1 MENTDRSSEEQ
12 QSSGKQTPE
21 AKKIQSAD
29 FVKSSCKALAAKRQ
43 ELGWSE
49 EQVAA
54 RLKMTVRQ
62 IRAMEAGDYEAFHGV
77 AIARGFVRSYA
88 RLMDLDPEPLVAFF
102 AKGEGAAPSHKHIKR
117 ASSMPMGS
125 QSFDDNQM
133 IFHRQ
138 SGGGKK
144 ILAFVVLALIV
155 VLGVAWYM
163 KLIPWHRPTPKAPVA
178 EKPAVQQP
186 VEQAKENVQQPA
198 AVQEA
203 AKTDAKEAQASA
215 AAQPSDSGM
224 APLVLKFSGA
234 SWIQIQSEDGKKTI
248 AQFTSKA
255 GETKKID
262 VPVPAVI
269 VIGNTKGVTM
279 EYRNAAVDLNAVSKG
294 NTAKIPLN

>member
-1 MENTDRSSEEQ
+1 MSISMLWTGSSL
-12 QSSGKQTPE
+12 KQR
-21 AKKIQSAD
+21 KIQSAD
-29 FVKSSCKALAAKRQ
+29 FVKSPCKALAAKRQ

-49 EQVAA
+49 EEVAA

-62 IRAMEAGDYEAFHGV
+62 IRAMEAGDYGAFHGV

-102 AKGEGAAPSHKHIKR
+102 AKGEGAAPSRKHIKST
-117 ASSMPMGS
+117 ASMPKVS
-125 QSFDDNQM
+125 QSFEDNQM

-144 ILAFVVLALIV
+144 ILAFVVLALIA

-163 KLIPWHRPTPKAPVA
+163 KLIPWHRPTPKPPVV
-178 EKPAVQQP
+178 EKPVVQQP
-186 VEQAKENVQQPA
+186 VEQPKENVQQPA
-198 AVQEA
+198 TQEA
-203 AKTDAKEAQASA
+203 VKADAKDAQAAVAS
-215 AAQPSDSGM
+215 PNEPGM
-224 APLVLKFSGA
+224 APLVLKFSGS
-234 SWIQIQSEDGKKTI
+234 SWIQVQSEDGKKTI

-269 VIGNTKGVTM
+269 VIGNTKDVVM
-279 EYRNAAVDLNAVSKG
+279 EYRHAAVDLNAVSKG

>member
-1 MENTDRSSEEQ
+1 MENANRSNVKQQTADGQ
-12 QSSGKQTPE
+12 QSET
-21 AKKIQSAD
+21 KKIQSSD
-29 FVKSSCKALAAKRQ
+29 FVKSPCKVLAAKRQ
-43 ELGWSE
+43 ELDWSE

-62 IRAMEAGDYEAFHGV
+62 IQAMEAGDYEAFHGV

-102 AKGEGAAPSHKHIKR
+102 AKGEGAAPSHKHIKDVT
-117 ASSMPMGS
+117 SMPQVS
-125 QSFDDNQM
+125 QSFEDSQM
-133 IFHRQ
+133 IFHRR

-144 ILAFVVLALIV
+144 MLAFVVLALIV
-155 VLGVAWYM
+155 VLGLAWYM
-163 KLIPWHRPTPKAPVA
+163 KLIPWHRPTPKAPVI
-178 EKPAVQQP
+178 EKPVVQQS
-186 VEQAKENVQQPA
+186 VEQVKETTQPPT
-198 AVQEA
+198 VQEA
-203 AKTDAKEAQASA
+203 AKTDVKEIQSSVTAQS
-215 AAQPSDSGM
+215 SDSGV

-234 SWIQIQSEDGKKTI
+234 SWVQIQSEDGKKTI

-269 VIGNTKGVTM
+269 VIGNTKGVEM

>member
-1 MENTDRSSEEQ
+1 MENTDRTSEEQ
-12 QSSGKQTPE
+12 QSSGKQPAE

-29 FVKSSCKALAAKRQ
+29 FVKSPCKALAAKRQ

-62 IRAMEAGDYEAFHGV
+62 VRAMEAGDYEAFHGV

-117 ASSMPMGS
+117 AASMPMGS

-163 KLIPWHRPTPKAPVA
+163 KLIPWHRPTPKAPAV

-186 VEQAKENVQQPA
+186 VEQVKENVQQPA
-198 AVQEA
+198 VQEA
-203 AKTDAKEAQASA
+203 GKVDAKEAQASA
-215 AAQPSDSGM
+215 AVQPSDSGI

-234 SWIQIQSEDGKKTI
+234 SWIQVQSEDGKKTI

>member
-186 VEQAKENVQQPA
+186 VEQVKENVQQPA

>member
-1 MENTDRSSEEQ
+1 MENANRSNVNKQTADGQ
-12 QSSGKQTPE
+12 QSET
-21 AKKIQSAD
+21 KKIQSSD
-29 FVKSSCKALAAKRQ
+29 FVKSPCKALAAKRQ

-88 RLMDLDPEPLVAFF
+88 CLMDLDPEPLVAFF
-102 AKGEGAAPSHKHIKR
+102 AKGEGAAPSHKHIKDV
-117 ASSMPMGS
+117 ASMSQVS
-125 QSFDDNQM
+125 QSFEDSQM
-133 IFHRQ
+133 IFHRR

-144 ILAFVVLALIV
+144 ILAFVALALIV
-155 VLGVAWYM
+155 VLGLAWYM
-163 KLIPWHRPTPKAPVA
+163 KLIPWHRPTPRATGV
-178 EKPAVQQP
+178 EKPVVQQSVKQLKETTLQP
-186 VEQAKENVQQPA
+186 V
-198 AVQEA
+198 VQEI
-203 AKTDAKEAQASA
+203 AKTDVKEQASA
-215 AAQPSDSGM
+215 VVQSSDSGV
-224 APLVLKFSGA
+224 APLALKFSGA
-234 SWIQIQSEDGKKTI
+234 SWVQIQSEDGKRTI

-269 VIGNTKGVTM
+269 VIGNIKGVEM
-279 EYRNAAVDLNAVSKG
+279 EYRNVAVDLNAVSKG

>member
-1 MENTDRSSEEQ
+1 MENTNRSDVNQQAVDGQ
-12 QSSGKQTPE
+12 QSGT
-21 AKKIQSAD
+21 KKIQSTD
-29 FVKSSCKALAAKRQ
+29 FVKSPCKALAAKRQ
-43 ELGWSE
+43 ELGWTE
-49 EQVAA
+49 EQVAD

-88 RLMDLDPEPLVAFF
+88 RLMNLDPEPLVAFF
-102 AKGEGAAPSHKHIKR
+102 AKGEGAAPSHKHIK
-117 ASSMPMGS
+117 STVSMPKVS
-125 QSFDDNQM
+125 QSFEDSQM

-144 ILAFVVLALIV
+144 LLAFVVLALIV
-155 VLGVAWYM
+155 VLGIAWYM
-163 KLIPWHRPTPKAPVA
+163 KLIPWHRPTPKAPVV
-178 EKPAVQQP
+178 EKPVVQQP
-186 VEQAKENVQQPA
+186 VEQAKENVQQPVA
-198 AVQEA
+198 QEA
-203 AKTDAKEAQASA
+203 GKADAKEAQASA
-215 AAQPSDSGM
+215 AVLPNDSGM

-234 SWIQIQSEDGKKTI
+234 SWIQVQSEDGKKTI

-269 VIGNTKGVTM
+269 VIGNTKGVMM